1 VKRKKEIRQ
10 KTKDTRPKAED
21 RGMKKKAGADLIPL
35 LGGVRGGFLK
45 TEDRRRR
52 RGGGENGMG
61 RYNKEDKRRK
71 KED

>member
-1 VKRKKEIRQ
+1 
-10 KTKDTRPKAED
+10 
-21 RGMKKKAGADLIPL
+21 MKKKAGADLIPL